1 VLKPFAPALCVV
13 LLAACQT
20 APPAPAAPPVPPVP
34 AAPPALASLTP
45 ESASNFAQITLRCVA
60 KAYPSQPGYI
70 LNAPADV
77 QLPQVAH
84 PAFFG
89 CYDWHSSVHGHWM
102 LARILRLFPAIPEAP
117 AIIAALDRNLSA
129 KNLAVEAAYFTKPG
143 TAAFERMY
151 GWAWT
156 LKLAEELHR
165 STSAEAKRWERH
177 LQPLTDVLVA
187 RYLDFLPKQT
197 YAIRTGVHP
206 NTAFGLG
213 FALDYATALGHAPLK
228 EIVAARSRDYFLGDT
243 DYPARLEPNGSD
255 FLSPALAEADL
266 MRRVLPPAEFA
277 RWFEAYLPAMQHGQP
292 ANLLTIAVV
301 TDRSDPQLG
310 HLDGLNLSRAWAMR
324 NIAAALPADSRA
336 RAFLAAAAH
345 THAVD
350 ALTHVATG
358 HYEGE
363 HWLAS
368 FAVFLLTEAP

>member
-1 VLKPFAPALCVV
+1 MLTRVVFALSC
-13 LLAACQT
+13 LILAACQQVPP
-20 APPAPAAPPVPPVP
+20 APPAPAVPPAPPEL
-34 AAPPALASLTP
+34 PALTA

-70 LNAPADV
+70 LNAPEDV
-77 QLPQVAH
+77 RMPDAVH
-84 PAFFG
+84 PAFYG

-102 LARILRLFPAIPEAP
+102 LARLLRLFPSLPEAP
-117 AIIAALDRNLSA
+117 AIVAALDKNLTA
-129 KNLAVEAAYFTKPG
+129 KNLAVEAAYFTRPG
-143 TAAFERMY
+143 TAAFERTY

-165 STSAEAKRWERH
+165 STSAEAKRWQQH
-177 LQPLTDVLVA
+177 LQPLTTALVK

-213 FALDYATALGHAPLK
+213 FALDYAVAVGDTALREL
-228 EIVAARSRDYFLGDT
+228 VVTRSRDYFLGDT
-243 DYPARLEPNGSD
+243 DYPAKLEPNGSD

-266 MRRVLPPAEFA
+266 MRRVLSPQEFA
-277 RWFEAYLPAMQHGQP
+277 RWFDAYLPAMRDGQP
-292 ANLLTIAVV
+292 ANLMTIAVV

-324 NIAAALPADSRA
+324 SIAAALPSGSRA
-336 RAFLAAAAH
+336 GAFLAAAAH
-345 THAVD
+345 THATD
-350 ALTHVATG
+350 ALQHVATG

-368 FAVFLLTEAP
+368 FAVFLLTETP

>member
-1 VLKPFAPALCVV
+1 MPASFALAL
-13 LLAACQT
+13 LLAQT
-20 APPAPAAPPVPPVP
+20 PVQPPLDEASAGRFARL
-34 AAPPALASLTP
+34 ALD
-45 ESASNFAQITLRCVA
+45 CVA
-60 KAYPSQPGYI
+60 KEYPNKIAHTLAGD
-70 LNAPADV
+70 ADV
-77 QLPQVAH
+77 KPPRELT

-102 LARILRLFPAIPEAP
+102 LARILRLFPDLPDAKAIV
-117 AIIAALDRNLSA
+117 AALDRNLTA
-129 KNLAVEAAYFTKPG
+129 KNLAVEAAYFARPG

-151 GWAWT
+151 GWAWV

-165 STSAEAKRWERH
+165 STSPEAKRWAQH
-177 LQPLTDVLVA
+177 LQPLTSALVA
-187 RYLDFLPKQT
+187 RHRDFLPKQT
-197 YAIRTGVHP
+197 YPIRTGVHP
-206 NTAFGLG
+206 NTAFALG
-213 FALDYATALGHAPLK
+213 FALDYARAVGDAPL
-228 EIVAARSRDYFLGDT
+228 EALVVARSRDYFLGDA
-243 DYPARLEPNGSD
+243 DYPATLEPNGSD

-266 MRRVLPPAEFA
+266 MRRVLAPAEFA
-277 RWFEAYLPAMQHGQP
+277 AWFDRFLPAMAQGEP

-324 NIAAALPADSRA
+324 NIAAALPAESRA

-350 ALTHVATG
+350 ALQHVATG

>member
-1 VLKPFAPALCVV
+1 VLKSLAVSSALVALV
-13 LLAACQT
+13 ACQP
-20 APPAPAAPPVPPVP
+20 APPAPAPAPVPLP
-34 AAPPALASLTP
+34 AAPPALPALTA

-70 LNAPADV
+70 LQTAADV
-77 QLPQVAH
+77 RLPHVVH
-84 PAFFG
+84 PAFYG

-102 LARILRLFPAIPEAP
+102 LARILRLFPSIPEAP
-117 AIIAALDRNLSA
+117 AIVAALDRNLSA
-129 KNLAVEAAYFTKPG
+129 KNLAVEAAYFTRPG
-143 TAAFERMY
+143 TAAFERLY
-151 GWAWT
+151 GWAWV

-165 STSAEAKRWERH
+165 STTAEASRWARH
-177 LQPLTDVLVA
+177 LQPLTDVLVR

-197 YAIRTGVHP
+197 YPIRTGVHP

-213 FALDYATALGHAPLK
+213 FALDYAVALGHAPLRDL
-228 EIVAARSRDYFLGDT
+228 VMARSRDYFLADA
-243 DYPARLEPNGSD
+243 DYPAKLEPNGSD
-255 FLSPALAEADL
+255 FLSPVLVEADL
-266 MRRVLPPAEFA
+266 MRRVLAAGDFA
-277 RWFEAYLPAMQHGQP
+277 RWFDAYLPALGDGRP

-336 RAFLAAAAH
+336 RAFLAHAAY

-350 ALTHVATG
+350 ALQHVATG

-368 FAVFLLTEAP
+368 FAVFLLTESS

>member
-1 VLKPFAPALCVV
+1 MLKSFALVV
-13 LLAACQT
+13 LVALVSACQQ
-20 APPAPAAPPVPPVP
+20 APPPPPVPPTP
-34 AAPPALASLTP
+34 SALPALTA

-70 LNAPADV
+70 VNGPEDIT
-77 QLPQVAH
+77 LPEVVH
-84 PAFFG
+84 PSFYG

-102 LARILRLFPAIPEAP
+102 LARLLRLFPALPEAP
-117 AIIAALDRNLSA
+117 AIIAALDRNLTA
-129 KNLAVEAAYFTKPG
+129 EKLAVEAAYFSKPG

-151 GWAWT
+151 GWAWI

-165 STSAEAKRWERH
+165 STSPEAKRWEQH
-177 LQPLTDVLVA
+177 LQPLTDALVK
-187 RYLDFLPKQT
+187 RYLDFLPKQF

-206 NTAFGLG
+206 NTAFGLA
-213 FALDYATALGHAPLK
+213 FAYDYAVALGHAPLTDL
-228 EIVAARSRDYFLGDT
+228 VAARSRDYFLGDT
-243 DYPARLEPNGSD
+243 DYPAKLEPNGSD
-255 FLSPALAEADL
+255 FLSPALVEADL
-266 MRRVLPPAEFA
+266 MRRVLSPQEFA
-277 RWFEAYLPAMQHGQP
+277 TWFEAFLPAMKDGQP

-301 TDRSDPQLG
+301 TDRTDPQLG

-324 NIAAALPADSRA
+324 SIAAALPEGSRA

-350 ALTHVATG
+350 ALQHVATG

-368 FAVFLLTEAP
+368 FAVFLLTEMP

>member
-1 VLKPFAPALCVV
+1 MLKPFAAALCVV
-13 LLAACQT
+13 LLVACQT
-20 APPAPAAPPVPPVP
+20 APPAPSASPVPPVP
-34 AAPPALASLTP
+34 AAPPALPALTQ

-60 KAYPSQPGYI
+60 KAYPSQPGYV

-77 QLPQVAH
+77 QLPQVVH
-84 PAFFG
+84 PAFYG

-102 LARILRLFPAIPEAP
+102 LARILRLFPTIPEAP

-151 GWAWT
+151 GWAWI

-165 STSAEAKRWERH
+165 STSAEAKRWEQH
-177 LQPLTDVLVA
+177 LQPLTDVLVT

-213 FALDYATALGHAPLK
+213 FALDYANALGHAPLK
-228 EIVAARSRDYFLGDT
+228 DIVTARSRDYFLGDT
-243 DYPARLEPNGSD
+243 DYPAKLEPNGSD

-277 RWFEAYLPAMQHGQP
+277 RWFDAYLPSMQHGQP

-368 FAVFLLTEAP
+368 SAVFLLTETP